1 MIRELIDTDLEAVA
15 GGFDVSQYL
24 DNYQTNSITQSASA
38 TSYGDSSP
46 ATAVNAVG
54 TVFNNAN
61 LVAIASKG

>member
-15 GGFDVSQYL
+15 GGFDVTQYL
-24 DNYQTNSITQSASA
+24 TNTQTNSLTQSASA
-38 TSYGDSSP
+38 TSYGDYSP

-54 TVFNNAN
+54 NQFNSAN